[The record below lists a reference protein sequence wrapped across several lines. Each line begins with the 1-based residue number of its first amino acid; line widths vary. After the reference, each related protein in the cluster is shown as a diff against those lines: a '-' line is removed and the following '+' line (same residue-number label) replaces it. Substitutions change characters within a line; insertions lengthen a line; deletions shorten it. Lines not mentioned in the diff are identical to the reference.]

1 MVSDILNRHPR
12 VLSVSEFFSYLGMR
26 TFRYRNP
33 TGAWMWDLYSRHRIR
48 TTLMAKESY
57 KELLYPFDGPQARF
71 TRRNVP
77 PILCATLPHLTDQ
90 HEALFDELEL
100 VVEQQP
106 RQSLAAHFRHLFSWL
121 GRRFGG
127 DVWAERSG
135 GSLLFASL
143 LLRQFPEARVVHVYR
158 DGRETA
164 ISMSRHYPFRM
175 MLASLHR
182 IEGWRINIAGLLS
195 RDRLW
200 NRTAPWVEPLANRLL
215 RSERLNYDSLTLE
228 DFGTFWAAMI
238 EKGDQVLG
246 HLPTDRLL
254 NVKFEDVQLD
264 PCYQIRRLI
273 RFIDPS
279 LEDHSW
285 LRDVSSIPRPMQSK
299 FAQLSP
305 EQQTAL
311 TEACLPALERLDYPI

>member
-1 MVSDILNRHPR
+1 MVSNILNRHPR
-12 VLSVSEFFSYLGMR
+12 VLSVSEFISYLGMR

-48 TTLMAKESY
+48 TSLMAKESY
-57 KELLYPFDGPQARF
+57 EELLYPFDGLQARF

-90 HEALFDELEL
+90 HDALFDELEP
-100 VVEQQP
+100 VVKQQP

-127 DVWAERSG
+127 DGWAERSG
-135 GSLLFASL
+135 GSLLFASPL
-143 LLRQFPEARVVHVYR
+143 LSQFPEARVIHVYR

-182 IEGWRINIAGLLS
+182 IERWRINISGLLS

-215 RSERLNYDSLTLE
+215 RSDRLNYGSLTLE

-246 HLPTDRLL
+246 HLPSDRLL
-254 NVKFEDVQLD
+254 NVKFEDVQVD
-264 PCYQIRRLI
+264 PRYQIRRLI
-273 RFIDPS
+273 RFIDPT
-279 LEDHSW
+279 LDDHDW
-285 LRDVSSIPRPMQSK
+285 IRDVSSIPRQTQSK

-311 TEACLPALERLDYPI
+311 TEACRPALERLDYPT